1 MKCSKAGHI
10 PAKADVDKQATFKEN
25 ILEPLIKSAQ
35 NGECHL
41 FFMNTS
47 HFILDNARYQH
58 REIVKKCGG
67 PIRYST
73 CLFTTL
79 FSKSKSYRTIMEIR

>member
-1 MKCSKAGHI
+1 MHRIGMKCSKAGHI

-41 FFMNTS
+41 FS
-47 HFILDNARYQH
+47 WILR
-58 REIVKKCGG
+58 I
-67 PIRYST
+67 S
-73 CLFTTL
+73 F
-79 FSKSKSYRTIMEIR
+79 